1 MNEEN
6 EEHVWYEMD
15 EKWELWEQ
23 ILFDEQRIEATPAQV
38 ESIITLLEIK
48 ENEIILDLCC
58 GVGRH
63 SLEFARRGFN
73 VVGVDRTKAYLDK
86 ARSQMQK
93 EGLSVEFVL
102 EDMRRFKRPESFN
115 IVISMFTS
123 FGYFK
128 DQRDQERVLENI
140 YTSLKPGGRVLID
153 VKGKES
159 LARIFRKRDWY
170 RHELG
175 LVLEEREIE
184 KDWSW
189 IENTW
194 ILIRDNEQPI
204 QWNLSH
210 WIYSAVELKTLL
222 SQAGFKELQA
232 FGSLSQEPYDDTSK
246 RLIVVGKK
254 PQL

>member
-1 MNEEN
+1 LNRTNEEQAWH
-6 EEHVWYEMD
+6 EID

-23 ILFDEQRIEATPAQV
+23 VLFDQQRIEAAPAQV
-38 ESIITLLEIK
+38 DAIISLLQIK
-48 ENEIILDLCC
+48 ENELILDLCC

-123 FGYFK
+123 FGYFE
-128 DQRDQERVLENI
+128 DQRDQIRVLDNI
-140 YTSLKPGGRVLID
+140 YASLKPRGRVLID
-153 VKGKES
+153 VKGKEC
-159 LARIFRKRDWY
+159 LARVFRRRDWY

-175 LVLEEREIE
+175 LVLEEREVE

-189 IENTW
+189 IKSTW
-194 ILIRDNEQPI
+194 ILIRDNEAPV

-210 WIYSAVELKTLL
+210 WIYSAVELKSML
-222 SQAGFKELQA
+222 SQAGFEELQA
-232 FGSLSQEPYDDTSK
+232 FGSLSQEAYDDTSK

-254 PQL
+254 PQS